1 MKDPAVAQPEKL
13 WSKSLILL
21 MIINFIGALVFYL
34 LMVELVS
41 YCVDEFGVS
50 TSLAAM
56 PITVYVISALVARI
70 VLGHQVDKW
79 GPKTSLVLGVVI
91 NLISCIGYLLPMG
104 FGGLLVWRA
113 FHGIG
118 LALSSAAA
126 AAGAVLMI
134 PPSRGAEGIGYFSM
148 AQALGTGVGPLISV
162 LLTTYTSGY
171 SAMFVFSAG
180 ISVVAVL
187 LSLGVK
193 LPRVK
198 VEDTHLG
205 RPKISDLVQVSA
217 IPVCLV
223 TALIFFCYSGVS
235 SYAVGFASQQGFS
248 TISAFFMVYA
258 IVIVVSRPIAG
269 KRVDAKGENSTIYL
283 TMALLV
289 VGLAM
294 MALAPNGA
302 IFLASAAAL
311 GVGVGVTQSI
321 VQAIVAREA
330 QPSEQGR
337 ANSTFMM
344 SLDIGSGLGP
354 MPLGALLGFVTY
366 RQMYGLLAAIA
377 VITIVVYYL
386 AHGRKAR

>member
-1 MKDPAVAQPEKL
+1 
-13 WSKSLILL
+13 
-21 MIINFIGALVFYL
+21 
-34 LMVELVS
+34 
-41 YCVDEFGVS
+41 
-50 TSLAAM
+50 
-56 PITVYVISALVARI
+56 
-70 VLGHQVDKW
+70 
-79 GPKTSLVLGVVI
+79 
-91 NLISCIGYLLPMG
+91 
-104 FGGLLVWRA
+104 
-113 FHGIG
+113 
-118 LALSSAAA
+118 
-126 AAGAVLMI
+126 
-134 PPSRGAEGIGYFSM
+134 
-148 AQALGTGVGPLISV
+148 
-162 LLTTYTSGY
+162 
-171 SAMFVFSAG
+171 MFVFSAG

-198 VEDTHLG
+198 VEETHVG

-235 SYAVGFASQQGFS
+235 SYAVGFAAQQGFT

-311 GVGVGVTQSI
+311 GVGVGTTQSI

-366 RQMYGLLAAIA
+366 RQMYGLLAVVA

-386 AHGRKAR
+386 VHGRKAR